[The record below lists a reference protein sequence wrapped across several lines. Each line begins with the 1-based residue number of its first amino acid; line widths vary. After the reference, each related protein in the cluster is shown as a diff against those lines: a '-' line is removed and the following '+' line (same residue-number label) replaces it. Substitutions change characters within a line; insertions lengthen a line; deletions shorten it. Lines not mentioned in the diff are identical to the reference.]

1 MNARGVMHGRQRGV
15 TLMELLTAMVVVGI
29 LTAIAWPSYRAQV
42 VRTNRSDAKV
52 ALEQARQGLERCFT
66 RFNAYDPA
74 ATGCEMTFPFTVA
87 SGTYV
92 ISAAFATPTTFAL
105 TATPQGAQATD
116 DPQCANF
123 TLNEL
128 GVRAV
133 SGTDTAERCWGR

>member
-1 MNARGVMHGRQRGV
+1 MKAGMVMHGRQRGV
-15 TLMELLTAMVVVGI
+15 TLMELLTALVIVGI

-66 RFNAYDPA
+66 RFNSYEA
-74 ATGCEMTFPFTVA
+74 AAGCEMVFPFTVA
-87 SGTYV
+87 SGTYQ
-92 ISAAFATPTTFAL
+92 ITAAVPTPTTFTL

-128 GVRAV
+128 GVRDV